1 LTTLDVY
8 SKHSKHMR
16 QTIAT
21 TLEARDIRRVS
32 KVAKQDAT
40 TEAAILR
47 KLILRGLPAIE
58 REVLG
63 AAAPEP
69 RKEEVP
75 A

>member
-1 LTTLDVY
+1 M
-8 SKHSKHMR
+8 K

-32 KVAKQDAT
+32 KVAKLDST

-47 KLILRGLPAIE
+47 KLIVRGLPQIE

-63 AAAPEP
+63 AHAEPQQENKEGVAA
-69 RKEEVP
+69 
-75 A
+75 

>member
-1 LTTLDVY
+1 
-8 SKHSKHMR
+8 MR

-21 TLEARDIRRVS
+21 TLEQRDIKRVA
-32 KVAKQDAT
+32 KVAKLDAT

-47 KLILRGLPAIE
+47 KLILRGLPNLE

-63 AAAPEP
+63 AVAAAEQE
-69 RKEEVP
+69 RNEEVP